1 MDQSRSH
8 PPYVLITPAR
18 NEEAFIEKTI
28 EAVTRQTVLPI
39 RWVIVDDG
47 STDGTAEVVRRRV
60 ARYPWIEMLQMPP
73 HGQRSFAG
81 KVYAFNAGYQRV
93 KPLAYEVIGNLDAD
107 ISFDHDYCEFLLS
120 QFRDDARLG
129 VAGTIFEEDG
139 YNSGSDGFEGET
151 HVPGGCQLFRRRCF
165 EEIGGYIP
173 NPAGG
178 IDWIAVTTGR
188 MMGWRTRS
196 FREKSF
202 FHHRHLGT
210 AERGRLRSAFSYGEK
225 DYYLGGHPLWELCR
239 ALYRMFK
246 RPYIVGGLAVGAGYV
261 WASLRR
267 IDRAVSDDLMRFHRK
282 EQMEKLR
289 AIVRAARTFKR
300 IDTFRVTPSE
310 AER

>member
-188 MMGWRTRS
+188 MMGWRACAGSIARCRTISCGFIARS
-196 FREKSF
+196 R
-202 FHHRHLGT
+202 
-210 AERGRLRSAFSYGEK
+210 
-225 DYYLGGHPLWELCR
+225 WE
-239 ALYRMFK
+239 
-246 RPYIVGGLAVGAGYV
+246 
-261 WASLRR
+261 S
-267 IDRAVSDDLMRFHRK
+267 
-282 EQMEKLR
+282 
-289 AIVRAARTFKR
+289 
-300 IDTFRVTPSE
+300 
-310 AER
+310 

>member
-73 HGQRSFAG
+73 HHQRSFAG

-129 VAGTIFEEDG
+129 VAGTDRKSTRL
-139 YNSGSDGFEGET
+139 NSSHT
-151 HVPGGCQLFRRRCF
+151 V
-165 EEIGGYIP
+165 ISY
-173 NPAGG
+173 
-178 IDWIAVTTGR
+178 AV
-188 MMGWRTRS
+188 
-196 FREKSF
+196 FCLK
-202 FHHRHLGT
+202 
-210 AERGRLRSAFSYGEK
+210 K
-225 DYYLGGHPLWELCR
+225 
-239 ALYRMFK
+239 K
-246 RPYIVGGLAVGAGYV
+246 
-261 WASLRR
+261 
-267 IDRAVSDDLMRFHRK
+267 K
-282 EQMEKLR
+282 
-289 AIVRAARTFKR
+289 
-300 IDTFRVTPSE
+300 
-310 AER
+310 